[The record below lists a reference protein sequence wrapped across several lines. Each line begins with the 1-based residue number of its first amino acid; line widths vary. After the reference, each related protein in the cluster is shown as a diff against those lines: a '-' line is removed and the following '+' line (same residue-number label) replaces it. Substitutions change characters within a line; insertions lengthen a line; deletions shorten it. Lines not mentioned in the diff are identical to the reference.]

1 VNHVITALAGGVGAG
16 KFLRG
21 LVRVVDPEELTVVVN
36 TADDVTLHGLHVSPD
51 IDSVI
56 YWLAGVAD
64 RDRGW
69 GRAGESFRT
78 MDALKQLGG
87 ETWFGLG
94 DSDLATHLLRTDL
107 LRAGRSLSEATEL
120 LARRLGVASRIL
132 PMSNEP
138 VTTRIDAVDDSGRA
152 VDLHFQEYWVARGA
166 ADEVKDVRYFGAEQA
181 RPAPGVVD
189 AIRGAEAVIVCP
201 SNPVASIG
209 PILSVPGIADELR
222 DRRDRAVGISPIV
235 GGAPLRGM
243 ADRLMP
249 AVGMELSAFGAAA
262 AYRGLLGSFIIDER
276 DGSLADRIRSE
287 LGIRVGVVDTI
298 MVDDA
303 VAESVARAALTL
315 VRG

>member
-1 VNHVITALAGGVGAG
+1 M
-16 KFLRG
+16 
-21 LVRVVDPEELTVVVN
+21 
-36 TADDVTLHGLHVSPD
+36 LHGLHVSPD

-166 ADEVKDVRYFGAEQA
+166 ADEVKDVRYIGAEQA

-287 LGIRVGVVDTI
+287 LGMRVGVVDTI